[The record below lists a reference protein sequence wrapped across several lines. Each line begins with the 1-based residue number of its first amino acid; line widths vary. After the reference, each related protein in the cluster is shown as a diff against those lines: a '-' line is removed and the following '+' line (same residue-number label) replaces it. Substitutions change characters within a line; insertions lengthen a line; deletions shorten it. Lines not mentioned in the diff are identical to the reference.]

1 MIVALLEMVLNV
13 GLSLMLVQI
22 WGIRGVALATVIAYY
37 FERAALMT
45 YTRVVMGIPANQYM
59 DVRKHF
65 TWSSI
70 LLVAYL
76 LAELVIHPWMRGL

>member
-1 MIVALLEMVLNV
+1 MIASLLELILNI

-22 WGIRGVALATVIAYY
+22 WGLRGVALATVIAYY
-37 FERAALMT
+37 FERAFLMT
-45 YTRVVMGIPANQYM
+45 YTRVVIGIPAGQYM

-65 TWSSI
+65 SWSAI

-76 LAELVIHPWMRGL
+76 FAELVIYPLVRG

>member
-1 MIVALLEMVLNV
+1 MTASLLELIVNI

-37 FERAALMT
+37 FERAFLMT
-45 YTRVVMGIPANQYM
+45 YTWVVLGISAQRYM

-65 TWSSI
+65 SWSAI
-70 LLVAYL
+70 LLMAYL
-76 LAELVIHPWMRGL
+76 FAELVIYPLVRG